1 MLLKHP
7 LHVTLQYKLECES
20 KKNKY
25 KYIYEY
31 FIEKIYL
38 KEKSLHVGKEYVNR
52 RNFNKEQVT
61 SQIQMINC
69 NTGIQLMQGEN
80 LYLEEQV
87 YVEL

>member
-7 LHVTLQYKLECES
+7 IHVTLQYKLEWES

-25 KYIYEY
+25 KYIYGY

-38 KEKSLHVGKEYVNR
+38 KEESLHVGKEYVNG

-61 SQIQMINC
+61 SQLQMINH

>member
-1 MLLKHP
+1 MLLKHL
-7 LHVTLQYKLECES
+7 LHVTLQYKLEWES

-31 FIEKIYL
+31 FIEKIPL

-61 SQIQMINC
+61 SQLQMINR

>member
-1 MLLKHP
+1 MLLKHL
-7 LHVTLQYKLECES
+7 LHVTLQYKLEWES

-31 FIEKIYL
+31 FIGKIYL
-38 KEKSLHVGKEYVNR
+38 KGESLHVGKEYVNR
-52 RNFNKEQVT
+52 RNFNREQVMR
-61 SQIQMINC
+61 QLQMINR

>member
-1 MLLKHP
+1 MLLKHL
-7 LHVTLQYKLECES
+7 LHVTLQYKLEWES

-31 FIEKIYL
+31 FIEKICL
-38 KEKSLHVGKEYVNR
+38 KEESLHVGKEYVNR

-61 SQIQMINC
+61 SQLQMINR

>member
-7 LHVTLQYKLECES
+7 LHVTLQYKLEWES

-31 FIEKIYL
+31 FIEKIYS
-38 KEKSLHVGKEYVNR
+38 KEESLHVGKEYVNR

-61 SQIQMINC
+61 SQLQMINR
-69 NTGIQLMQGEN
+69 NAGIQLMQGEN